1 MKLKAIAFVIAIT
14 CFTLNSYAQ
23 KSISNN
29 SKQPIVSEQ
38 ERKLSV
44 YFADGVKEFYAE
56 NFQLAEEK
64 FRYVIANNP
73 NHATAYYML
82 GKIYKEKKEYSS
94 AENYLQKAIS
104 IEKKNV
110 WFIIELAHILDLQEN
125 YQQSIKYWAKVC
137 ELKPESEYYIYYY
150 SQACIMTQNYKE
162 VLKSYTKLEKLV
174 GHNDEITR
182 AKVEIWLF
190 LNDVKNAVKEYDM
203 LITEDPSNENYYLQ
217 AANLYIINNM
227 QEKALPYF
235 SKVMEINPDNAEI
248 QLTMADYYNKIGEQE
263 AAYNAYVKVFESPQ
277 ITIDRKLPILRTFLL
292 KLPTSMPSPQQYELS
307 RILTKVHPDAV
318 EGWAAMGSLCLKEKN
333 YEQAAY
339 FFEKAIHIEIAQYA
353 LWEDYLYTLS
363 QIKDYQ
369 RIIDNEKDINELFP
383 TNSMMA
389 YTLGVAYLNSNNPEK
404 ALNYLEKALKNSFD
418 NGEKSRIYKMMANAY
433 HELGNETKAQEY
445 LEKGK

>member
-137 ELKPESEYYIYYY
+137 ELKPESE
-150 SQACIMTQNYKE
+150 
-162 VLKSYTKLEKLV
+162 
-174 GHNDEITR
+174 
-182 AKVEIWLF
+182 
-190 LNDVKNAVKEYDM
+190 
-203 LITEDPSNENYYLQ
+203 
-217 AANLYIINNM
+217 
-227 QEKALPYF
+227 
-235 SKVMEINPDNAEI
+235 
-248 QLTMADYYNKIGEQE
+248 
-263 AAYNAYVKVFESPQ
+263 
-277 ITIDRKLPILRTFLL
+277 
-292 KLPTSMPSPQQYELS
+292 
-307 RILTKVHPDAV
+307 
-318 EGWAAMGSLCLKEKN
+318 
-333 YEQAAY
+333 
-339 FFEKAIHIEIAQYA
+339 
-353 LWEDYLYTLS
+353 
-363 QIKDYQ
+363 
-369 RIIDNEKDINELFP
+369 
-383 TNSMMA
+383 
-389 YTLGVAYLNSNNPEK
+389 
-404 ALNYLEKALKNSFD
+404 
-418 NGEKSRIYKMMANAY
+418 
-433 HELGNETKAQEY
+433 
-445 LEKGK
+445 